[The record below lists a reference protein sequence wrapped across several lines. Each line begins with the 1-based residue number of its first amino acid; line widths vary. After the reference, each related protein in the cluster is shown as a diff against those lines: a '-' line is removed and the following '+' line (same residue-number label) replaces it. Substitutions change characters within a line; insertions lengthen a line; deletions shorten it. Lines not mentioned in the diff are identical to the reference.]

1 MDAQL
6 STMLTIAPA
15 RALEA
20 RPVGPSGAPRA
31 GIPGAAEPSVWVAP
45 RVAALMP
52 RDTEVSRE
60 PSADDGVAPESSVSS
75 EAFVSGTLDMVVYG
89 RDRADTLVEYPVDRD
104 TVP

>member
-1 MDAQL
+1 
-6 STMLTIAPA
+6 
-15 RALEA
+15 
-20 RPVGPSGAPRA
+20 
-31 GIPGAAEPSVWVAP
+31 
-45 RVAALMP
+45 MP